1 MRHLFHHSGRDS
13 TRGKQK
19 GGAGKR
25 PLSPLRQDAEQEPIL
40 LPTISFLPVFP
51 DFESSP
57 SRLFHSFR
65 FWPER
70 GFSLCENSR
79 LCSRKIILLPIE
91 LYDFLVLFFLN
102 SEKGCWSGV
111 MGKFYLYSRLVSSCN
126 RYTIVGKSILFKK
139 RR

>member
-25 PLSPLRQDAEQEPIL
+25 PLSPLRQDAEQEPMLFAHDKFPPRFSGFQIL
-40 LPTISFLPVFP
+40 SIATLPLISILTRARILTLWK
-51 DFESSP
+51 FE
-57 SRLFHSFR
+57 
-65 FWPER
+65 
-70 GFSLCENSR
+70 

-126 RYTIVGKSILFKK
+126 RYTVVGKSILFKK

>member
-25 PLSPLRQDAEQEPIL
+25 PLSPLRQDAEQEPMLFAHDKFPPRFSGFRIL
-40 LPTISFLPVFP
+40 SIATLPLISILTRARILTLWKFEVMFEENYIIANWTIRFP
-51 DFESSP
+51 SSI
-57 SRLFHSFR
+57 FFK
-65 FWPER
+65 FW
-70 GFSLCENSR
+70 
-79 LCSRKIILLPIE
+79 
-91 LYDFLVLFFLN
+91 
-102 SEKGCWSGV
+102 KGCWSGV

-126 RYTIVGKSILFKK
+126 RYTVVGKSILFKK